1 MYRID
6 GSYGEG
12 GGQLLRTAVALAAVT
27 GMPVEVFSIRGK
39 RSNPGMSAQHL
50 AAVRTVA
57 ALCDA
62 ETEGLELRSTRL
74 VFRPG
79 RLRGGRF
86 RCDVGTAGSLTLVL
100 QAALPAAISCEEPVY
115 LVLTGGTDVK
125 AAPPLDYFRYVF
137 LPLLARLGLSIKVN
151 LIRRGYYPRGGGEVE
166 VSIKPARPTPLT
178 LETPGAVEEVGGVVH
193 VANLPGHIAQRM
205 LGTATKAFEGFPRVH
220 IEGETLGR
228 EDAVGQGGAA
238 VLWARTV
245 HTILGGSAL
254 AERGVPAERVAE
266 SAAKELH
273 AEITSGATLDVH
285 TADQMLI
292 YLALADGPSTF
303 LCRTFSSH
311 AQTAIWLLEQFLP
324 VRFEI
329 SQAGTLVRVDVVKVK
344 EG

>member
-1 MYRID
+1 MHRID

-27 GMPVEVFSIRGK
+27 GMPVEVFNIRGK

-57 ALCDA
+57 ALCNA

-86 RCDVGTAGSLTLVL
+86 RCDVGTAGSITLVL
-100 QAALPAAISCEEPVY
+100 QAVLPAAIACEEPVH

-125 AAPPLDYFRYVF
+125 AAPPLDYFRHVF
-137 LPLLARLGLSIKVN
+137 LPLLARLGLSIKVS
-151 LIRRGYYPRGGGEVE
+151 LICRGYYPRGGGEVE
-166 VSIKPARPTPLT
+166 VSIMPARPMPLM
-178 LETPGAVEEVGGVVH
+178 LETPGAVEEVGGIVH
-193 VANLPGHIAQRM
+193 VANLPGNITQRM
-205 LGTATKAFEGFPRVH
+205 QRTASEAFAGFIPVH

-228 EDAVGQGGAA
+228 EYAVGQGGAA

-245 HTILGGSAL
+245 YTILGGSAL

-266 SAAKELH
+266 SAAMELR
-273 AEITSGATLDVH
+273 AEIASGATLDVH
-285 TADQMLI
+285 AADQILI
-292 YLALADGPSTF
+292 YLALAGGPSGF
-303 LCRTFSSH
+303 HVRDLSSH
-311 AQTAIWLLEQFLP
+311 AQTAIWLLEQFLQ
-324 VRFEI
+324 VRFQI
-329 SQAGTLVRVDVVKVK
+329 SKAGPLVRVDVVKVK